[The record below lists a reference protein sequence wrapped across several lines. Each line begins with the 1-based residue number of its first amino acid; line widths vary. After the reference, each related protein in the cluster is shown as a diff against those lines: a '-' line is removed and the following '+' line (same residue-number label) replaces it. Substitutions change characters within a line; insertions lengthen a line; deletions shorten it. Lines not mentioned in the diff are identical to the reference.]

1 MVVEGKENEGKVGR
15 LGKAKS
21 VSFLHVVLT
30 LAFHAINV
38 LEIHVG
44 LSCHKCIG
52 DTRWP
57 VML

>member
-44 LSCHKCIG
+44 LSCYNTC
-52 DTRWP
+52 WP